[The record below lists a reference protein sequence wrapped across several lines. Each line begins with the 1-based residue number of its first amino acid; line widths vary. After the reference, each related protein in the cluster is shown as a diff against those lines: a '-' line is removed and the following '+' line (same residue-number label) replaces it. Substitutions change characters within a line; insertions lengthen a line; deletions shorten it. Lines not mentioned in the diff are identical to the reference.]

1 VESKDGLRLDLP
13 RPSLLDLRLS
23 IELARR
29 LFLQRRRWL
38 LACPLL
44 LAAV

>member
-1 VESKDGLRLDLP
+1 VESKDGLLSICP
-13 RPSLLDLRLS
+13 CLLDLRLS